1 MNGLAA
7 RITQS
12 AVWRSFFRHGWPRT
26 VLEQSLVITSNVV
39 LHLHPVKVRRHA
51 AKLGYTWG
59 LGGITAF
66 LFFIL
71 AVTGVVL
78 MFGYVPSTELAY
90 FNIKDLAIA
99 VPFGLLIRN
108 MHRWAAHGM
117 VIFVVLHMLRV
128 FYTGAYKPPRE
139 FNWVVGVF
147 LLLLTLLASF
157 TGYLLPWDQL
167 SYWAITVGTSIAGY
181 VPVIGHELRF
191 FLLGG
196 PEVGQAALI
205 RFYTLHVIAIPG
217 IMLALMGVHFWRIRK
232 DGGISGPREAEQ
244 VRGSQTEA
252 AAAETIPPEAIFPA
266 HPAKT
271 YGLLGLARGTSPLV
285 EKEPEDTVMTWPN
298 LVVIEF
304 AAALIVLALLVL
316 ISLVRNAPLEE
327 LANPDL
333 TPNPAKAPWYF
344 LALQEMLLH
353 MHPTLAGVVIPGLVT
368 LFFLAIPYIERSP
381 WDVGIYFASKKGKLI
396 AQRTA
401 IATLIVVVA
410 LVLFDEYVG
419 LRALLAGLSDFV
431 SGWIAPIVIIGGLLA
446 VLYAVVRR
454 AGANGRETLI
464 AMVTALVVAAMTL
477 TVIGTVFR
485 GEGMHLYWP
494 FEE

>member
-1 MNGLAA
+1 MNGLAT

-26 VLEQSLVITSNVV
+26 ALEQSLVVTSNVV

-51 AKLGYTWG
+51 VKLGYTWG
-59 LGGITAF
+59 LGGISAL
-66 LFFIL
+66 LFIIL
-71 AVTGVVL
+71 AITGVVL

-90 FNIKDLAIA
+90 FNIKELAIA
-99 VPFGLLIRN
+99 VPFGLLMRN

-128 FYTGAYKPPRE
+128 FYTGAYKVPRE
-139 FNWVVGVF
+139 FNWVVGIF
-147 LLLLTLLASF
+147 LLLLTMLASF

-181 VPVIGHELRF
+181 VPLIGHELRF

-196 PEVGQAALI
+196 PEVGQGALI

-217 IMLALMGVHFWRIRK
+217 IMLVLMAVHFWRIRK
-232 DGGISGPREAEQ
+232 DGGISGPRKEEQ
-244 VRGSQTEA
+244 VEGSQAKAVTV
-252 AAAETIPPEAIFPA
+252 TEAIFPA
-266 HPAKT
+266 HPTKT

-298 LVVIEF
+298 LVVVEF
-304 AAALIVLALLVL
+304 AAALVVLALLII
-316 ISLVRNAPLEE
+316 ISLMRNAPLEE
-327 LANPDL
+327 IANPDL

-353 MHPTLAGVVIPGLVT
+353 MHPTLAGVIIPGLVT
-368 LFFLAIPYIERSP
+368 LFFLTIPYIDRDTQ
-381 WDVGIYFASKKGKLI
+381 DVGIYFASKKGKLI

-401 IATLIVVVA
+401 IATVLVVVA

-419 LRALLAGLSDFV
+419 LRTLLAGLPDFV
-431 SGWIAPIVIIGGLLA
+431 SGWLAPIVIIGGLLA
-446 VLYAVVRR
+446 VLYAFVRR
-454 AGANGRETLI
+454 AGANRRETLI
-464 AMVTALVVAAMTL
+464 AIVTSLAVAAMTL
-477 TVIGTVFR
+477 TIIGTVFR